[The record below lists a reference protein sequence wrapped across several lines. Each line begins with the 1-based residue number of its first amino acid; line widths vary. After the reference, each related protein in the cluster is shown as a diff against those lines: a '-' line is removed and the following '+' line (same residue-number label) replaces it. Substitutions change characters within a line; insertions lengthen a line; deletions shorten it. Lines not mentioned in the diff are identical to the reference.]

1 MSIARQAAHGVA
13 WNMAL
18 GVSTRVLQ
26 LVGTL
31 ILTRF
36 IAPDDYGTVLTASI
50 AILTVGAFT
59 SFSFGQY
66 LIAKR
71 APAEVAIQAMVVYVG
86 IGLIALSLLYALRV
100 PIGNLFDTP
109 DMGKYVLGFAIAQLL
124 DRARYV
130 PERLIIR
137 SLRFRALATINGIG
151 EMAYTATAVASAHM
165 WGPYA
170 IVFGFLARSVITS
183 ILFFY
188 AAPREEWL
196 VRPRLRAADIRD
208 LFAYGIPLMIAV
220 VADRAATRWDNL
232 IMSKLFSPGV
242 MGRYNLAYSLAEMPI
257 INVAEHIGEVLMP
270 SFSRMDPDQRPRAA
284 VRAAAL
290 MGLVVSPLGI
300 GLGAIAPTVVDTF
313 FDPRWAMMAPMLTI
327 LSIMT
332 VFRPMI
338 WSVLSL
344 AQAAQNTRLVMVS
357 CFVRAIVVL
366 TLVAVCGAAGGPNW
380 ACVGA
385 GIGYALHTTLTIVIG
400 GRAIGLPTAAYLGAV
415 ARPLLPCIPMYIAV
429 VALHHGLAAADVP
442 RPVSLVAQLVA
453 GAIIY
458 TSAAFVLV
466 RPGVDDLL
474 RIGREAI
481 RSRRSCGSR
490 S

>member
-1 MSIARQAAHGVA
+1 VSIARQAAHGVA

-18 GVSTRVLQ
+18 GVSTRLLQ

-50 AILTVGAFT
+50 AVITVGAFT

-66 LIAKR
+66 LIARR
-71 APAEVAIQAMVVYVG
+71 APAEIAIQAMILYVG
-86 IGLIALSLLYALRV
+86 IGLVAQSVLYALRG
-100 PIGNLFDTP
+100 PIGNLFDAP
-109 DMGKYVLGFAIAQLL
+109 DMGKYVLGFAISQLL

-130 PERLIIR
+130 PERLIMR

-151 EMAYTATAVASAHM
+151 EIAYTAAAVATAHT
-165 WGPYA
+165 WGAYA
-170 IVFGFLARSVITS
+170 IMFGFLARSAITAM
-183 ILFFY
+183 LFFY
-188 AAPREEWL
+188 AAPRAEWL
-196 VRPRLRAADIRD
+196 VRPRLRAADVRA
-208 LFAYGIPLMIAV
+208 LFAYGIPLMIAIV
-220 VADRAATRWDNL
+220 TDRAATRWDNL
-232 IMSKLFSPGV
+232 IMSKLFNPGV

-270 SFSRMDPDQRPRAA
+270 SFSRMEVDQRPGAA

-300 GLGAIAPTVVDTF
+300 GLGAIAPTVVATF

-338 WSVLSL
+338 WSVLSF
-344 AQAAQNTRLVMVS
+344 AQAAQNTRVVMVS
-357 CFVRAIVVL
+357 SFVRAAVVL
-366 TLVAVCGAAGGPNW
+366 TLVAVCGAAGGPSW

-385 GIGYALHTTLTIVIG
+385 GIGYALHTILTIVIG
-400 GRAIGLPTAAYLGAV
+400 SRTIGLPAGAYLRAV
-415 ARPLLPCIPMYIAV
+415 ARPLLPCIPMYFAV
-429 VALHHGLAAADVP
+429 VALQHGLAAAGVA
-442 RPVSLVAQLVA
+442 RVVSLAAQVVA

-458 TSAAFVLV
+458 IAAAFVLV
-466 RPGVDDLL
+466 RPGVDELL

-481 RSRRSCGSR
+481 RSRRS
-490 S
+490 

>member
-36 IAPDDYGTVLTASI
+36 IAPDDYGSVLTASI
-50 AILTVGAFT
+50 TVISIGALT

-71 APAEVAIQAMVVYVG
+71 ASPDVAMQAMVVYVG
-86 IGLIALSLLYALRV
+86 IGVIAQGALYQFRD
-100 PIGNLFDTP
+100 PIGALFDAP

-130 PERLIIR
+130 PERLLMR
-137 SLRFRALATINGIG
+137 ALRFRALATINGLG
-151 EMAYTATAVASAHM
+151 EIAFTITAVASAHA
-165 WGPYA
+165 WGAYA
-170 IVFGFLARSVITS
+170 IMFGTLARAAVTA

-188 AAPREEWL
+188 AAPRAEWL
-196 VRPRLRAADIRD
+196 VRPRLRAADVRD
-208 LFAYGIPLMIAV
+208 LFAYGIPLMIAIV
-220 VADRAATRWDNL
+220 TDRAATRWDNL
-232 IMSKLFSPGV
+232 IMSKLFNPGV

-270 SFSRMDPDQRPRAA
+270 SFSRMEPDQRPRAA
-284 VRAAAL
+284 VRAAGL
-290 MGLVVSPLGI
+290 MGLVVSPLGV
-300 GLGAIAPTVVDTF
+300 GLGAIAPTVVATF
-313 FDPRWAMMAPMLTI
+313 FDARWAMMAPMLTI

-338 WSVLSL
+338 WSVLSF
-344 AQAAQNTRLVMVS
+344 AQAAQNTRIVMIS
-357 CFVRAIVVL
+357 SFVRAAVVL
-366 TLVAVCGAAGGPNW
+366 SLVAICGAAGGPNW

-385 GIGYALHTTLTIVIG
+385 GIGYALHAMLTIVIG
-400 GRAIGLPTAAYLGAV
+400 ARTIGLPAGAYLASV
-415 ARPLLPCIPMYIAV
+415 ARPLLPCIPMYIGV
-429 VALHHGLAAADVP
+429 VALQHGLAVAEAP
-442 RPVSLVAQLVA
+442 RVVSLAAQVIA
-453 GAIIY
+453 GGVVYIA
-458 TSAAFVLV
+458 AAFALC
-466 RPGVDDLL
+466 RPGVDELL
-474 RIGREAI
+474 RIGRDAI
-481 RSRRSCGSR
+481 RSRRPAA
-490 S
+490 

>member
-1 MSIARQAAHGVA
+1 VSIARQAAHGVA

-18 GVSTRVLQ
+18 GVSTRLLQ

-50 AILTVGAFT
+50 AVITVGAFT

-66 LIAKR
+66 LIARR
-71 APAEVAIQAMVVYVG
+71 APAEIAIQAMVVYVG
-86 IGLIALSLLYALRV
+86 IGLVAQSVLYALRG
-100 PIGNLFDTP
+100 PIGNLFEAP
-109 DMGKYVLGFAIAQLL
+109 DMGKYVLGFAISQLL

-130 PERLIIR
+130 PERLIMR

-151 EMAYTATAVASAHM
+151 EIAYTAAAVATAHT
-165 WGPYA
+165 WGAYA
-170 IVFGFLARSVITS
+170 IMFGFLARSAITV

-188 AAPREEWL
+188 AAPRAEWL
-196 VRPRLRAADIRD
+196 VRPRLRAADVRA
-208 LFAYGIPLMIAV
+208 LFAYGIPLMIAIV
-220 VADRAATRWDNL
+220 TDRAATRWDNL
-232 IMSKLFSPGV
+232 IMSKLFNPGV

-270 SFSRMDPDQRPRAA
+270 SFSRMEVDQRPRAA

-300 GLGAIAPTVVDTF
+300 GLGAIAPTVVATF

-338 WSVLSL
+338 WSVLSF
-344 AQAAQNTRLVMVS
+344 AQAAQNTRVVMVS
-357 CFVRAIVVL
+357 SFVRAAVVL
-366 TLVAVCGAAGGPNW
+366 TLVAVCGAAGGPSW

-385 GIGYALHTTLTIVIG
+385 GIGYALHTILTIVIG
-400 GRAIGLPTAAYLGAV
+400 SRTIGLPAGAYLRAV
-415 ARPLLPCIPMYIAV
+415 ARPLLPCIPMYFAV
-429 VALHHGLAAADVP
+429 VALQHGLATADVP
-442 RPVSLVAQLVA
+442 RVVSLAAQVLA

-458 TSAAFVLV
+458 IAAAFVLV
-466 RPGVDDLL
+466 RPGVDELL

-481 RSRRSCGSR
+481 RSRRS
-490 S
+490 

>member
-36 IAPDDYGTVLTASI
+36 IAPDDYGSVLTASI
-50 AILTVGAFT
+50 SVITVGAFT

-71 APAEVAIQAMVVYVG
+71 ASADVAMQAMVVYFG
-86 IGLIALSLLYALRV
+86 IGVIAQGVLYALRDPLGAV
-100 PIGNLFDTP
+100 FDAP

-130 PERLIIR
+130 PERLIMR
-137 SLRFRALATINGIG
+137 SLRFRALATINGLG
-151 EMAYTATAVASAHM
+151 EIAYTAAAVGTAHA
-165 WGPYA
+165 WGAYA
-170 IVFGFLARSVITS
+170 LMIGALARSTITA

-188 AAPREEWL
+188 AAPRAEWL
-196 VRPRLRAADIRD
+196 VRPRLRAADVRD
-208 LFAYGIPLMIAV
+208 LFAYGIPLMIAIV
-220 VADRAATRWDNL
+220 TDRAATRWDNL
-232 IMSKLFSPGV
+232 IMSKLFNPGV

-270 SFSRMDPDQRPRAA
+270 SFSRMEPALRPRAA

-290 MGLVVSPLGI
+290 MGLVVSPLGV
-300 GLGAIAPTVVDTF
+300 GLGAIAPTVVATF

-338 WSVLSL
+338 WSVLSF
-344 AQAAQNTRLVMVS
+344 AQAAQNTRIVMIS
-357 CFVRAIVVL
+357 SFVRAIVVL
-366 TLVAVCGAAGGPNW
+366 ALVAVCGAAGGPNW

-385 GIGYALHTTLTIVIG
+385 GIGYALHATLTIVIG
-400 GRAIGLPTAAYLGAV
+400 GHTIGLPAIAYVRAV
-415 ARPLLPCIPMYIAV
+415 ARPLLPCVPMYLAV
-429 VALHHGLAAADVP
+429 VALQHGLAVAGTP
-442 RPVSLVAQLVA
+442 RVVSLAAQVLA
-453 GAIIY
+453 GAAVYIA
-458 TSAAFVLV
+458 AAFVLV
-466 RPGVDDLL
+466 RPSVDELL

-481 RSRRSCGSR
+481 RSRRAHA
-490 S
+490 